1 MAATV
6 TIVEY
11 LWGRKEQFQRANIE
25 FSDAVRVCTH
35 NFDHLP
41 FTVEWY
47 DIVGTAAGPQFVLKG
62 KSEEEWRA
70 ILSVGVDHFVGSIS
84 DALDPGNE

>member
-11 LWGRKEQFQRANIE
+11 LWGRKEQFERAGFLFPE
-25 FSDAVRVCTH
+25 AVRICTH

-47 DIVGTAAGPQFVLKG
+47 DIVDTALGPQFVLAAKP
-62 KSEEEWRA
+62 EAEWRA
-70 ILSVGVDHFVGSIS
+70 ILSAGTESFVTSIS
-84 DALDPGNE
+84 DMLDPDDE